1 MYRLKLCIS
10 APLGITD
17 YVRIPSQ
24 EVVGGDI
31 YAFFSFFC
39 KEDLRF
45 MQNDIFKYRGITIE
59 VPDTRAIVDG
69 EFVVRVRKKIG
80 MGQKPFARILG
91 ITERTLNRWEHEKIF
106 IGNSSSRLLYLL
118 DKNPDLIFELY
129 NVVED

>member
-1 MYRLKLCIS
+1 
-10 APLGITD
+10 
-17 YVRIPSQ
+17 
-24 EVVGGDI
+24 
-31 YAFFSFFC
+31 
-39 KEDLRF
+39 

-69 EFVVRVRKKIG
+69 DFVLRVRKKLG

-129 NVVED
+129 NIVED